1 MKSDAVF
8 LHHILDAI
16 NRIEQY
22 LAGVSYD
29 HFLQDALLQDGVV
42 RQMEIIGEAARNVSK
57 GLQDAH
63 PELPWDKMIGTRNI
77 LIHAYFRVDLFIVWD
92 TTQSD
97 LPRLKQQIEQLLE
110 EIGENDG
117 EASSQSTI
125 LDK

>member
-1 MKSDAVF
+1 MKNDAVY

-29 HFLQDALLQDGVV
+29 RFLQDALLQDGVV

-57 GLQDAH
+57 DLQNAH
-63 PELPWDKMIGTRNI
+63 PEFPWGKMIRVRNI

-92 TTQSD
+92 TAQSD
-97 LPRLKQQIEQLLE
+97 LPRLKQQIVQLLE
-110 EIGENDG
+110 EMGENDC
-117 EASSQSTI
+117 
-125 LDK
+125 KV

>member
-1 MKSDAVF
+1 MKNDAVY

-29 HFLQDALLQDGVV
+29 RFLQDILLQDGVV

-57 GLQDAH
+57 DLQNAH
-63 PELPWDKMIGTRNI
+63 PELPWGKMIGVRNI

-92 TTQSD
+92 TAQSD

-110 EIGENDG
+110 EMGENDC
-117 EASSQSTI
+117 EV
-125 LDK
+125 